1 MEPNTVIFGEVLFD
15 HFPDGQSVLGGAP
28 FNVAWHLQ
36 GFGLS
41 PLFVSCIGRD
51 AEGDQVLSTMDAW
64 GMDTRAV
71 QQHSDYPTGT
81 VQVTLANGQPSFD
94 ILADQAYDHIEI
106 DPILAAIADNPVA
119 LIYIGTLVGRG
130 PRSRATL
137 HALIDQLR
145 TSVFVDVNLRT
156 PWWELDRVKQVLEN
170 ARWAKLN
177 DIELNTV
184 LGQEL
189 SSQELILAARVL
201 LGRLKLDL
209 LILTLG
215 AEGAAFISAEDVE
228 QGPPVPVANL
238 LDTVGA
244 GDAFSSVTLLGL
256 IRDWPLPVTLQ
267 RALQFASRICGQRG
281 ATAMDRDLYHE
292 MLEDWET

>member
-15 HFPDGQSVLGGAP
+15 HFPDEQSVLGGAP
-28 FNVAWHLQ
+28 FNVAWHLR

-41 PLFVSCIGRD
+41 PLLVSCVGRD
-51 AEGDQVLSTMDAW
+51 AGGDQVLSTMDAW
-64 GMDTRAV
+64 GLDTRAV
-71 QQHSDYPTGT
+71 QQHPDYPTGA

-94 ILADQAYDHIEI
+94 ILADQAYDHIEV
-106 DPILAAIADNPVA
+106 DPILATLADDPVE
-119 LIYIGTLVGRG
+119 LIYMGTLVGRS
-130 PRSRATL
+130 PRSSATL
-137 HALIDQLR
+137 HTLIERLQA
-145 TSVFVDVNLRT
+145 SVFVDVNLRS
-156 PWWELDRVKQVLEN
+156 PWWELDRVQQVLDN

-177 DIELNTV
+177 DIEMNTV

-189 SSQELILAARVL
+189 SPQELIPAARSL
-201 LGRLKLDL
+201 LERLKLDL

-215 AEGAAFISAEDVE
+215 ADGAAFISAKGVE
-228 QGPPVPVANL
+228 QGAPVPVANL
-238 LDTVGA
+238 VDTVGA

-281 ATAMDRDLYHE
+281 ATAMNRNLYRE
-292 MLEDWET
+292 MLEDWGT